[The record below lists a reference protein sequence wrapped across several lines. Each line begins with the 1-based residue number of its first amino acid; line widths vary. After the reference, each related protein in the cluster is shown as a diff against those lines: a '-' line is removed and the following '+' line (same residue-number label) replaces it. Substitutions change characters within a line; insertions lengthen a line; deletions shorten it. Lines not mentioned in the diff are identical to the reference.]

1 MTPRYPVD
9 CCFPFSLS
17 LSHSHSP
24 SLSILSTR
32 FYFLCPSLLRRFQCL
47 FLSEPTRSNS
57 PVQQTRAHHGMPV
70 RRNPPSSAAAPKTHV
85 TLLVAHKE
93 IHFLSTTGQKTTE
106 SYRTLT
112 AATTSASGA
121 AYFPTTPRF
130 GAAVRRTR
138 AICKDVHKATLRRHT

>member
-17 LSHSHSP
+17 F
-24 SLSILSTR
+24 SLSLLSTR
-32 FYFLCPSLLRRFQCL
+32 FYFPCPSLLRRSQCL

-70 RRNPPSSAAAPKTHV
+70 RQNPPLSAAAPKTHV
-85 TLLVAHKE
+85 TLWVAHKE
-93 IHFLSTTGQKTTE
+93 IHFLSTTGQKTME

-121 AYFPTTPRF
+121 AHFPTTPRF

-138 AICKDVHKATLRRHT
+138 AIRKDVHKATLRRHT